1 MKNIEEFKN
10 GAPFDPGY
18 SPLSFSFI
26 ENIAYITKDYNQ
38 LKTIH
43 QKKFKLTQLEPK
55 IIELITKCTAFYLGC
70 MLWGGF
76 LSCRFKDSPKEIL
89 GNHTSNLSPEEAKKL
104 DCAEETKF
112 TLQYIDLFNKDC
124 KYYLNK
130 PTKVSDFII
139 EILKNYNEFAEIN
152 NNFINVKK
160 TSDIKL
166 PKALSHFDKLTDEK
180 LDELRSKIL
189 TIIASGKVESLLDLG
204 FYKV

>member
-10 GAPFDPGY
+10 GVSFDPGY

-26 ENIAYITKDYNQ
+26 ENIVYITKDYNQ
-38 LKTIH
+38 LKAIH
-43 QKKFKLTQLEPK
+43 QKKFKLSQLEPK
-55 IIELITKCTAFYLGC
+55 IIELIAKSTAFYLGC

-76 LSCRFKDSPKEIL
+76 LSSRFKDSPKEIL
-89 GNHTSNLSPEEAKKL
+89 GNHTSKLSPEEAKNL

-130 PTKVSDFII
+130 PAKVSDFII